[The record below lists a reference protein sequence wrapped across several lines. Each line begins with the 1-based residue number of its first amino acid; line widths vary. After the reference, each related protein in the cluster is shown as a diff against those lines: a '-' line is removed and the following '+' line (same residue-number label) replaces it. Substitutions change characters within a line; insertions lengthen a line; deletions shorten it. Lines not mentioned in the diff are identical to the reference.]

1 MASFNVGGSTLM
13 LHAGAEAVTWDQVC
27 AVETPRPT
35 RSFCPIPHATL
46 VDECVSA
53 LDRIGYS
60 VTESAHALRKNG
72 AHYFGLLALSG
83 KEYDRGDARSQWVI
97 GIRNGNDGMIRAGG
111 VLAKRMFVCDNLAF
125 GGSETRFAFS
135 RKHTTH
141 AMRDL
146 PFIVNDR
153 VNALPEYIGQAQ
165 RFEDEMS
172 GWDFSVVEEQNGI
185 PQRMILN
192 DFLLSCL
199 TAGAINIS
207 ALPRIVSE
215 FDRLDGPSGG
225 AGESIAWERPTMFR
239 LLQAVTEVDKE
250 GCRLHAVERR
260 HGAFNA
266 IASRT
271 MRRWP
276 MLGALPDSPADLY
289 YKRAVVPL
297 N

>member
-13 LHAGAEAVTWDQVC
+13 LHAGAESVTWDQVC

-53 LDRIGYS
+53 LARIGYS
-60 VTESAHALRKNG
+60 VTESAHALRKDG
-72 AHYFGLLALSG
+72 AQYFGLLALSG
-83 KEYDRGDARSQWVI
+83 DEYDRGDARSQWVL
-97 GIRNGNDGMIRAGG
+97 GIRNGNDRSIRAGG
-111 VLAKRMFVCDNLAF
+111 ILAKRMFVCDNLAF

-141 AMRDL
+141 ALRDL

-153 VNALPEYIGQAQ
+153 VTALPEYIGQAQ
-165 RFEDEMS
+165 AFEDSMS
-172 GWDFSVVEEQNGI
+172 AWDFSVVEEQNGI

-199 TAGAINIS
+199 TAGALNIS
-207 ALPRIVSE
+207 ALPRIVAE
-215 FDRLDGPSGG
+215 FNRKDGPSGG

-250 GCRLHAVERR
+250 NGSLHAIARR

-276 MLGALPDSPADLY
+276 MLGALPDASADLY
-289 YKRAVVPL
+289 YQQQAAAL